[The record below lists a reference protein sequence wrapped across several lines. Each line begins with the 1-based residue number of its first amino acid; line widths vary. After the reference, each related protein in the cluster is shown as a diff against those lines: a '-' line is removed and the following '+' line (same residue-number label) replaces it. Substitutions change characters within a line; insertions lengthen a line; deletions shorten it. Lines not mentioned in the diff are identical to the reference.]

1 MKIATAIAYL
11 AAMVAFSN
19 AQQVGTLTP
28 EIHPSLPSQTCT
40 ASGCTT
46 QNTKIV
52 LDSNWR
58 WLHNVGG
65 STNCYTGNTWNS
77 NYCPDPATFAANCAV
92 DGADYSGTYGIAA
105 SGNGVSI
112 KLVTKGPY
120 SINIGSRIYLLED
133 DNTYKIYKLLN
144 QEFTFD
150 VDVSQLP
157 CGINGALYFV
167 EMDKDGG
174 KSNKTNKAG
183 AAYGTGYCDAQCP
196 HDIKFIN
203 GEANVKNWVPSS
215 VDPNAGFGQ
224 YGTCCTELDIW
235 ESNSISQA
243 YTTHPCTVKGQTRC
257 SSPTECGD
265 DDTGNRYTGVCDK
278 DGCDFNPYRYNSHN
292 FYGPGSSFS
301 VDSTK
306 PVTAVTQFITDD
318 NTANGNLVQVKR
330 FYVQNGVAIDN
341 APISWSGIDPLN
353 YLTDPVCDQAKTLFG
368 DKNDHKPRAGSR
380 RWRGLVLTMSL
391 WTDNVAHVLWLD
403 STYPT
408 NVSATTPGV
417 GRGTCDMTTGVPKEV
432 QAQYPDATVK
442 YSNIRVGDLGTTT
455 TVHTPSTSPSTSPSS
470 VPTTSPSWSPPT
482 PSWSPPLPLHPPLL
496 LQPPLRPTLVHQCGG
511 NNYAGPTSCVSG
523 YVCHS
528 YSEWYSQCIPTHY

>member
-40 ASGCTT
+40 ASVCTT

-77 NYCPDPATFAANCAV
+77 NYCPDPATCAANCAV

-120 SINIGSRIYLLED
+120 STNIGSRTYLLED
-133 DNTYKIYKLLN
+133 NNTYKIYKLLN

-150 VDVSQLP
+150 VDKWTRMLASPSMVASP
-157 CGINGALYFV
+157 SMA
-167 EMDKDGG
+167 
-174 KSNKTNKAG
+174 SPSKTNKAG

-278 DGCDFNPYRYNSHN
+278 DGCDFNLYRYNSHN

-306 PVTAVTQFITDD
+306 PVTVVTQFITDD
-318 NTANGNLVQVKR
+318 NPANGNLVQVKR

-368 DKNDHKPRAGSR
+368 DKNDHKTKGGLKALGDSLK
-380 RWRGLVLTMSL
+380 RGLVLTMSL

-408 NVSATTPGV
+408 NASATTPGV
-417 GRGTCDMTTGVPKEV
+417 GRGTCDITTGVPKEV

-455 TVHTPSTSPSTSPSS
+455 TVHPPSTGPSTP
-470 VPTTSPSWSPPT
+470 
-482 PSWSPPLPLHPPLL
+482 H
-496 LQPPLRPTLVHQCGG
+496 RR
-511 NNYAGPTSCVSG
+511 
-523 YVCHS
+523 
-528 YSEWYSQCIPTHY
+528 